1 MAKARFGSRYQ
12 VVCAVKPLYK
22 AVEGANCQFRRI
34 FCFQQLPANLFSSA
48 DSASALF
55 AHGKMCRDDDRKGFI
70 EITATI
76 GAIAWAAIALGVV
89 CIPILLWTVPEGS
102 ASGHAPKPVSI
113 REIWDESGSLVAN
126 RPFLRLLSAW
136 FLNGLANGIPAALL
150 FVYLEHGL
158 GAGARH
164 RPLFVLAYFLAAIV
178 AIRLIVRG
186 NDEQYSLHLRTPDNV
201 RPWQFYRTQF
211 NAGPDWK
218 TLDIPF
224 SVFTPYRLDAPLDI
238 THLLR
243 IGLIAIGRAFYA
255 DLAVSELG
263 FYR

>member
-1 MAKARFGSRYQ
+1 
-12 VVCAVKPLYK
+12 
-22 AVEGANCQFRRI
+22 
-34 FCFQQLPANLFSSA
+34 
-48 DSASALF
+48 
-55 AHGKMCRDDDRKGFI
+55 MCRDDDRKGFI